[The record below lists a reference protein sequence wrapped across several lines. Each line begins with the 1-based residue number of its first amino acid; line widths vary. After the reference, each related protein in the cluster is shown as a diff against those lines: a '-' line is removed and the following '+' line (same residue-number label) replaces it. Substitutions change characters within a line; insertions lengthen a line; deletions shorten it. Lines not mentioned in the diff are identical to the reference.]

1 MLEDRLLVLRCRH
14 GSREAM
20 CRIYLKY
27 KDYLLTLAKGL
38 LGDHAAAED
47 VVHDVFVRFAESAAT
62 FRLTGSLKGYLG
74 TCVAN
79 LARDRIRLK
88 VRRAQGREPL
98 ERVETHATGPAEEA
112 AAGEARVRLKQ
123 ALGQIPYEQREAVLL
138 HVKAGMRFK
147 DIAKVQGVS
156 LSTTHGRYRYGM
168 DKLRALMNGEVH
180 E

>member
-1 MLEDRLLVLRCRH
+1 MRRV
-14 GSREAM
+14 
-20 CRIYLKY
+20 YLKY

-38 LGDHAAAED
+38 LGDPAAAED
-47 VVHDVFVRFAESAAT
+47 VVHDVFVRFAETAAT

-79 LARDRIRLK
+79 LARDRIRLR
-88 VRRAQGREPL
+88 VRRAQGSG
-98 ERVETHATGPAEEA
+98 RVEPIKGRATDPAEDA
-112 AAGEARVRLKQ
+112 AAGEELTRLRA
-123 ALGQIPYEQREAVLL
+123 ALSEIPYEQREAVLL

-156 LSTTHGRYRYGM
+156 LSTTHGRYRYGL
-168 DKLRALMNGEVH
+168 DRLRSLLNGEVR